1 MVTLTHTKAREDTTM
16 KKENWNCTE
25 YKYRGYYI
33 YKVTRRDYCVYNES
47 GCIIDTLTLKEAKA
61 EINRLL
67 DR

>member
-1 MVTLTHTKAREDTTM
+1 M

-61 EINRLL
+61 EIDRLL